1 MVGRAFGGLDAS
13 FRNPSAP
20 FVAPRR
26 GGHGEPTGPRPL
38 LEYPG
43 RWTMPCVRRFPC
55 TGGLYKTGKRSVLSL
70 GSHLYMIPMKEFKIF
85 VNNKTGELAR
95 VTEALATHAVNI
107 LALSSEGGSPNA
119 FLRIVTGDVATTEKA
134 LKKSGLSFELNE
146 IIDVELIDR
155 PGELAKIAR
164 RLARQGVNVESIY
177 ILGTRDGKTRIAMT
191 VSDLGKARA

>member
-1 MVGRAFGGLDAS
+1 
-13 FRNPSAP
+13 
-20 FVAPRR
+20 
-26 GGHGEPTGPRPL
+26 
-38 LEYPG
+38 
-43 RWTMPCVRRFPC
+43 
-55 TGGLYKTGKRSVLSL
+55 
-70 GSHLYMIPMKEFKIF
+70 MKEFKIF

-95 VTEALATHAVNI
+95 VTEALAAQAVNI

-191 VSDLGKARA
+191 VSDLGKARAAVGG